1 MLFEFIP
8 HPSQAYSEPFQK
20 SKMGHFAKM
29 VHNWKLLTFF
39 RKRFILDV
47 WPGSEYASSFCFF
60 FTIYLKLNITI
71 YEKLP
76 KKCIYT
82 IENSL
87 YKRLI

>member
-8 HPSQAYSEPFQK
+8 HLSQAYSEPFQK
-20 SKMGHFAKM
+20 SKMGHFVKI
-29 VHNWKLLTFF
+29 VNNWKLLTFF

-47 WPGSEYASSFCFF
+47 WPGSEYASFF
-60 FTIYLKLNITI
+60 VFFAIYLKLNITI